1 MALDHSG
8 GRRGDVAECR
18 ADVGQ
23 HAQPH
28 RGGDDRLS
36 SFVQS
41 GGYLVA
47 GIGPVAVGY
56 LHVAT
61 VSWIAPCW
69 FMAAAGLVA
78 ASAAI
83 FALRPV
89 FIEDA

>member
-1 MALDHSG
+1 M
-8 GRRGDVAECR
+8 
-18 ADVGQ
+18 
-23 HAQPH
+23 
-28 RGGDDRLS
+28 S

-61 VSWIAPCW
+61 GSWIAPCW